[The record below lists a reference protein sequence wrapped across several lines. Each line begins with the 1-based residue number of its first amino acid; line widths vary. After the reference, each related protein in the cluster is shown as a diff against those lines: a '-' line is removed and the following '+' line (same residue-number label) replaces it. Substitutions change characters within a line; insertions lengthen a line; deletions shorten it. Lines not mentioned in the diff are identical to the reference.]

1 MKIPEDREIK
11 GLVDHFIYT
20 SADGTFKIF
29 LLITGGKEVVCVG
42 NCRDLEQGETVEAE
56 GAYEM
61 NPSYGLQFR
70 VSSYRVVPPADA
82 ISMERYLGSGAVKG
96 VGEALARRIVKTF
109 GDDTFRI
116 IEEEP
121 ERLAEI
127 KGISMRKAMDIA
139 VQLEGKRDLRDAMM
153 YLGRFHISQ
162 NLSVKIFDRYGT
174 GLYEVL
180 QENPYRLAE
189 DIEGVGFQTAD
200 RIAMEMGVSPDSAFR
215 LRCGILYTLQQSM
228 GEGHCY
234 LPEEELLGRAAEQLS
249 TVPELLRDGLRDL
262 EAEMKVYRREDRIYS
277 SLMYHTELN
286 CAAGLIRIAGGIREN
301 DTAGL
306 SVEREV
312 QRIAAEEGIT
322 PDPLQIEAV
331 KKAAV
336 NGVFLL
342 SGGPGTGKTTTI
354 NLMIRFFMA
363 QGMDLLLAAPTGRAA
378 KRMTEATG
386 YEART
391 IHRLLEVGGAPGE
404 GGGRAVFQKNEDN
417 PLEADVVIIDETSMV
432 DILLFHALLKAILP
446 GTHLILV
453 GDMDQLPSVGPGE
466 VLRDLIESGV
476 YPSVVL
482 REIFRQAAGSDI
494 IVNAHK
500 INRGEDIRLDTNSKD
515 FLFLERNDSSVI
527 KQIAVWML
535 RDKLP
540 EYCHTERSEIQVLTP
555 MRKGELGCLEMN
567 RYLQSVLNPESPAKA
582 ECLSGENRFREGDK
596 VMQTKNDYHLEWE
609 ILGKYGD
616 VIDKGEGVF
625 NGDIGV
631 IKQISESGNFMKVE
645 FDDRRLVTYPLGSL
659 EDLELAYAITIHKA
673 QGSEYPAVILPLL
686 DPPRMLRYR
695 NLLYTGITRA
705 RSCVVILGSS
715 ETVRGMISR
724 EGERRRYSSLK
735 ERILELEESRR

>member
-1 MKIPEDREIK
+1 
-11 GLVDHFIYT
+11 
-20 SADGTFKIF
+20 
-29 LLITGGKEVVCVG
+29 
-42 NCRDLEQGETVEAE
+42 
-56 GAYEM
+56 
-61 NPSYGLQFR
+61 
-70 VSSYRVVPPADA
+70 
-82 ISMERYLGSGAVKG
+82 
-96 VGEALARRIVKTF
+96 
-109 GDDTFRI
+109 
-116 IEEEP
+116 
-121 ERLAEI
+121 
-127 KGISMRKAMDIA
+127 
-139 VQLEGKRDLRDAMM
+139 
-153 YLGRFHISQ
+153 
-162 NLSVKIFDRYGT
+162 
-174 GLYEVL
+174 
-180 QENPYRLAE
+180 
-189 DIEGVGFQTAD
+189 
-200 RIAMEMGVSPDSAFR
+200 
-215 LRCGILYTLQQSM
+215 
-228 GEGHCY
+228 
-234 LPEEELLGRAAEQLS
+234 
-249 TVPELLRDGLRDL
+249 
-262 EAEMKVYRREDRIYS
+262 
-277 SLMYHTELN
+277 
-286 CAAGLIRIAGGIREN
+286 
-301 DTAGL
+301 
-306 SVEREV
+306 
-312 QRIAAEEGIT
+312 
-322 PDPLQIEAV
+322 
-331 KKAAV
+331 
-336 NGVFLL
+336 
-342 SGGPGTGKTTTI
+342 
-354 NLMIRFFMA
+354 MIRYFLA

-453 GDMDQLPSVGPGE
+453 GDMDQLPSV
-466 VLRDLIESGV
+466 VLK
-476 YPSVVL
+476 
-482 REIFRQAAGSDI
+482 EIFRQAAGSDI

-515 FLFLERNDSSVI
+515 FLFLERNDSAVI

-540 EYCHTERSEIQVLTP
+540 DYCKTVQSEIQVLTP

-567 RYLQSVLNPESPAKA
+567 RYMQSVLNPESPDKA

-631 IKQISESGNFMKVE
+631 IKQINESGNFMKVE
-645 FDDRRLVTYPLGSL
+645 FDDRRLVTYPLGAL

-705 RSCVVILGSS
+705 KSCVVILGSS
-715 ETVRGMISR
+715 DTVRGMIS
-724 EGERRRYSSLK
+724 EQGERRRYSSLK
-735 ERILELEESRR
+735 ERILELEASRG